1 MGACLREARRA
12 RTLPA
17 ALLTAVALLAATAG
31 HAASAGAEEAPMD
44 LEKRIEQARKELDE
58 AARKL
63 GELHSQMWRLE
74 TTGPHAQRPM
84 LGIVIDDSGA
94 HEGGIELVGVSPGGG
109 AEAAGLET
117 GDRLV
122 AINGVRL
129 DARGEAKPLHLFAQA
144 MDSVKAGDPVQVE
157 YVRDGRTYRAEVV
170 TQPRGLFMSQMLEK
184 ESDWLEGVQ
193 ALVRMKDLDALKEL
207 EQLDLLAGSD
217 LEVDG
222 EVVQV
227 PAGLRLEEV
236 SGDLAGYFDVERGV
250 LVLEA
255 PRRESTLKAGDILL
269 EVNGTAADDPDAVLA
284 GLGKATGK
292 VPVKVKRRGR
302 VRELTLDADALNADQ
317 AMQVVGGDRR
327 IRIHRAEGDRDVR
340 VEIVV
345 QD

>member
-1 MGACLREARRA
+1 MGACLRGAWRA
-12 RTLPA
+12 RTLPSAVLA
-17 ALLTAVALLAATAG
+17 AAALLAAMAYP
-31 HAASAGAEEAPMD
+31 AAVDASEVPPD

-170 TQPRGLFMSQMLEK
+170 TQARGHFMSQMYEK
-184 ESDWLEGVQ
+184 ESDWLEDVQ
-193 ALVRMKDLDALKEL
+193 ALARMESLEALEDLED
-207 EQLDLLAGSD
+207 LDLLAGGG

-222 EVVQV
+222 DVVKV
-227 PAGLRLEEV
+227 PAGLRLEKV
-236 SGDLAGYFDVERGV
+236 SGDLAGYFEVERGV
-250 LVLEA
+250 LVLA
-255 PRRESTLKAGDILL
+255 TPGRESTLKAGDILL

-284 GLGKATGK
+284 ALGKLTGQ
-292 VPVKVKRRGR
+292 VPVRVKRRGR
-302 VRELTLDADALNADQ
+302 VRDLTVDADALNADQ
-317 AMQVVGGDRR
+317 AMQVVGDDRR
-327 IRIHRAEGDRDVR
+327 IRIHRADGDRNVR

-345 QD
+345 ED